1 MNVNEM
7 GLYAMADAVQQGRLR
22 SIDLVDACLQRIAE
36 REPQVQAWAWLDP
49 AQARAAAAA
58 LDRQAP
64 TGPLHGVPIAVKDIM
79 DTRDMP
85 TQCGSPIYQ
94 GRQPAWDASC
104 VALARR
110 SGALVLGKTVT
121 TEFAYFAPG
130 ATANP
135 RNLQHTPGGSSSG
148 SAAAV
153 ADNMVPVGFGTQ
165 TAASVT
171 RPASYCGVVG
181 YKASYAD
188 FSLAGIKAFAPSF
201 DSLGTLSRDVADAQ
215 WLRWALMGQTH
226 ALDDMQWHGP
236 LRVGLCRTPSW
247 EQADPDCQRVIESA
261 AQQLAA
267 AGMAVSEA
275 TSPPQFDPLAEHH
288 KTIMAWEAARSLA
301 YEYDHHKDLLSPQ
314 MCQLLEQGMAMDR
327 GTYVQALQAAAH
339 ARRVL
344 EDWMQPW
351 DVLLAPSAMGA
362 APLGLQ
368 ATGDPLFSR
377 LWTLL
382 GIPTITLPSGT
393 AANGLPIGV
402 QLVGRLRQDDQLL
415 AMARRAEHVLG
426 TGTGTASTHHA

>member
-36 REPQVQAWAWLDP
+36 REPQVHAWAWLDP
-49 AQARAAAAA
+49 AKARAAAAA

-64 TGPLHGVPIAVKDIM
+64 TGPLHGVPLAVKDIM

-135 RNLQHTPGGSSSG
+135 RNPQHTPGGSSSG

-153 ADNMVPVGFGTQ
+153 ADGMVPAGFGTQ

-188 FSLAGIKAFAPSF
+188 FSLAGIKAFAASF

-215 WLRWALMGQTH
+215 WLRWALMGETH
-226 ALDDMQWHGP
+226 ALDDMQWRGP
-236 LRVGLCRTPSW
+236 LRVGLCRTPW
-247 EQADPDCQRVIESA
+247 WDQADPDCQRVIEA
-261 AQQLAA
+261 TAQQLAA

-275 TSPPQFDPLAEHH
+275 ASPPQFDPLAELH

-301 YEYDHHKDLLSPQ
+301 HEYDCHKDLLSPQ
-314 MCQLLEQGMAMDR
+314 MRQLLEHGMAMDR
-327 GTYVQALQAAAH
+327 GTYVQAVQAAAN
-339 ARRVL
+339 ARRVF

-351 DVLLAPSAMGA
+351 DVLLAPSAMGP
-362 APLGLQ
+362 APRGLE

-377 LWTLL
+377 MWTLL
-382 GIPTITLPSGT
+382 GVPTVSLPGGT
-393 AANGLPIGV
+393 AANGLPVGV
-402 QLVGRLRQDDQLL
+402 QLIGRLRQDDQLL
-415 AMARRAEHVLG
+415 AMARRAEQVLG
-426 TGTGTASTHHA
+426 SGALHATQHA